1 MPDNV
6 QLSQGALTVA
16 TVQDDKGVQHQEVIN
31 EFQGPGGQPLNV
43 GVGLPMPVGDP
54 NQIDLLRAILAEIRV
69 QNELIYALSW
79 PETEAIESLREKYL
93 NQYPILP

>member
-16 TVQDDKGVQHQEVIN
+16 TVQDDKGVQHQEVLH
-31 EFQGPGGQPLNV
+31 EFQGPAGQPINV
-43 GVGLPMPVGDP
+43 AAGNPLPTVDP